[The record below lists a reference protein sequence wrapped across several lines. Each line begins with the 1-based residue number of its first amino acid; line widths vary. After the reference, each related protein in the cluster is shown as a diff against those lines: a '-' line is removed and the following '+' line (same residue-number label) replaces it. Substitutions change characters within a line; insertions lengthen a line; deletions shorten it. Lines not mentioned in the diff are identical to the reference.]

1 MDFYST
7 EGFILKK
14 EISEEKDNI
23 YHFFTKDFGR
33 LNLLAK
39 GTRDILAKLAG
50 HLEIPALIEINFS
63 LGYRPRLITALE
75 KEPYLEIKKNDKTLK
90 VAFQIAEL
98 VVGLTITNQKDLE
111 LFKLLSDVLYFLENN
126 FSKSLKIVDFS
137 WLYFEAQFL
146 KLLGY
151 KPFLDGCVECGMGDI
166 HYFSFAKRGLICSK
180 HFSKGDLAISSIQ
193 IKYLKLLFDLPLTKF
208 SSLPLINQIFE
219 EKKPLEALLNQ
230 FTLIVKSDI
239 L

>member
-1 MDFYST
+1 MEYYST
-7 EGFILKK
+7 EAFILKK
-14 EISEEKDNI
+14 EIAEEKDNI

-39 GTRDILAKLAG
+39 GTRDILAKIAG
-50 HLEIPALIEINFS
+50 HLEIPALIELTFS
-63 LGYRPRLITALE
+63 LGYRSRLITALE
-75 KEPYLEIKKNDKTLK
+75 KEPYLEIKKNDRTLNI
-90 VAFQIAEL
+90 AFQIMAL
-98 VVGLTITNQKDLE
+98 VDELTIINQKDLE
-111 LFKLLSDVLYFLENN
+111 LFQLLFDILYFLENN
-126 FSKSLKIVDFS
+126 FHQSSKIIDFC

-151 KPFLDGCVECGMGDI
+151 QPFLDGCVECGNRDT
-166 HYFSFAKRGLICSK
+166 HYFSFSKRGVVCLK
-180 HFSKGDLAISSIQ
+180 HFSKGDPPLSSLQ
-193 IKYLKLLFDLPLTKF
+193 RKYLKFLFDLPLTKF
-208 SSLPLINQIFE
+208 SSLPLINQILE

>member
-1 MDFYST
+1 MNYYST
-7 EGFILKK
+7 EAFILKK

-23 YHFFTKDFGR
+23 YHFFTEDFGR

-50 HLEIPALIEINFS
+50 HLEIPALVELTFS

-75 KEPYLEIKKNDKTLK
+75 KKPYLEIKKNEKTLST
-90 VAFQIAEL
+90 AFQMMGLID
-98 VVGLTITNQKDLE
+98 GLTIINQKDSE
-111 LFKLLSDVLYFLENN
+111 LFKLLFDVLYFLENN
-126 FSKSLKIVDFS
+126 FSKSFKIIDFS
-137 WLYFEAQFL
+137 RLYFEAQFL

-151 KPFLDGCVECGMGDI
+151 RPFLDGCVDCGVRDT
-166 HYFSFAKRGLICSK
+166 HYFSFKRRGLVCLK
-180 HFSKGDLAISSIQ
+180 HFSKGDLTISSTQ
-193 IKYLKLLFDLPLTKF
+193 TKYLKSLFDLLLTEF
-208 SSLPLINQIFE
+208 SSLTLINQIFE

>member
-1 MDFYST
+1 MDDYLT
-7 EGFILKK
+7 EAFILKK
-14 EISEEKDNI
+14 EISEEKDSI

-75 KEPYLEIKKNDKTLK
+75 KEPYLEIKKNEKALSA
-90 VAFQIAEL
+90 AFQIGEL
-98 VVGLTITNQKDLE
+98 VDEFTILNQKDLE
-111 LFKLLSDVLYFLENN
+111 LFDLLFDIFYFIENN
-126 FSKSLKIVDFS
+126 FQKSPKILDFS

-151 KPFLDGCVECGMGDI
+151 KPFLDGCVECGNRDT
-166 HYFSFAKRGLICSK
+166 HYFSFKRRGLVCLK
-180 HFSKGDLAISSIQ
+180 HFSKGDLSISSIQ
-193 IKYLKLLFDLPLTKF
+193 KKYLKLLFDLPLTKF
-208 SSLPLINQIFE
+208 SSLSLINQILEE
-219 EKKPLEALLNQ
+219 EKLLEALLNQ

>member
-1 MDFYST
+1 MDYYST
-7 EGFILKK
+7 EAFVLKK
-14 EISEEKDNI
+14 ELSEEKDNI
-23 YHFFTKDFGR
+23 YHFFTKDFGH

-50 HLEIPALIEINFS
+50 HLEIPALIELNFS

-75 KEPYLEIKKNDKTLK
+75 KEPYLEIKKNDKTLRA
-90 VAFQIAEL
+90 AFQMAEL
-98 VVGLTITNQKDLE
+98 VDELTIINQKDLE
-111 LFKLLSDVLYFLENN
+111 LFKLLFDILYFLEHN
-126 FSKSLKIVDFS
+126 FLQFSKIVDFS

-151 KPFLDGCVECGMGDI
+151 KPFLDGCVECGNRDT
-166 HYFSFAKRGLICSK
+166 HYFSFSKRGLVCLR
-180 HFSKGDLAISSIQ
+180 HFSKGDLSMSSIQ
-193 IKYLKLLFDLPLTKF
+193 KKYLNFLFDLSLTKF
-208 SSLPLINQIFE
+208 SSLSLINQILE
-219 EKKPLEALLNQ
+219 EKKLLEALLNQ